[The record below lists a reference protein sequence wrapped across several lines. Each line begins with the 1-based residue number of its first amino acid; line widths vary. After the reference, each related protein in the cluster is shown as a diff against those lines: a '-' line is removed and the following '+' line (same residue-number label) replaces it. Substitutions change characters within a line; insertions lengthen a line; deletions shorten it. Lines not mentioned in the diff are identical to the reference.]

1 VEPSVACGPREDHL
15 ATQPGPL
22 RSRRHSAHFA
32 ACRLQWWKAG
42 ACCLIA
48 GQACSRLPSK
58 LTGDV
63 NSVHALSD
71 GPALAGSTARPG
83 AAAGRWRVAAVTGG
97 WRWPRELFGR
107 PREVPVV
114 SSDAETIRASLTD
127 PERFGEVFDRHA
139 RALHSFLARR
149 VGRGTADD
157 LLSDVF
163 RIAFERRN
171 AFDVERADARPWL
184 YGIASKLLLKHRS
197 QLERRLSAVYDNYDV
212 VHDTVEERVLA
223 SHAFAKTAAGVARLP
238 AGEREVLLLVV
249 WEELSYDAVADVLGI
264 PIGTVR
270 SRLNRA
276 RRRLR
281 ELLAH
286 NAEELSDVPSPRQ
299 PKVSDRHGC

>member
-1 VEPSVACGPREDHL
+1 
-15 ATQPGPL
+15 
-22 RSRRHSAHFA
+22 
-32 ACRLQWWKAG
+32 
-42 ACCLIA
+42 
-48 GQACSRLPSK
+48 
-58 LTGDV
+58 
-63 NSVHALSD
+63 
-71 GPALAGSTARPG
+71 
-83 AAAGRWRVAAVTGG
+83 
-97 WRWPRELFGR
+97 
-107 PREVPVV
+107 V

-212 VHDTVEERVLA
+212 VYDTVEERVLA

-264 PIGTVR
+264 PVGTVR